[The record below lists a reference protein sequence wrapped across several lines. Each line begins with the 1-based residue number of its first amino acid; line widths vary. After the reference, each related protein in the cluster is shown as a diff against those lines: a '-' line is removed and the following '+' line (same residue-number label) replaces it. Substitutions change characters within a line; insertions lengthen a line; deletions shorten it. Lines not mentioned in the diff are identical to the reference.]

1 VPSAIWTGTISFGLV
16 TVPVKLTSATKSRD
30 VRFNQLEE
38 ETNARIRYRRV
49 SDQTGDEVP
58 NDRIVKG
65 YELSPGQYVV
75 VTDDEMK
82 ALAPKASRT
91 IEIEDFVDLDEIDP
105 VFFEQPYYLAPDA
118 NAIRPYK
125 LLVDAMTELRKV
137 AVGRLVMRSKE
148 SLVAIRPVDGV
159 LCLETMRYADEVL
172 PPAGVLPDTDE
183 VAEPTE
189 RELEMA
195 RQLVTA
201 LTSDFAPD
209 KYHDEYR
216 EQLLALIDRKAAG
229 EEIAAPPV
237 VEEKGTVLD
246 LMAALEASLARA
258 GTGSEA
264 ADSDGDAAPARP
276 RAVKA
281 VKPAKAAAKPA
292 KAAASKSTA
301 KKSTAKKTAAKAAPA
316 KTTRSRRS
324 A

>member
-1 VPSAIWTGTISFGLV
+1 VP
-16 TVPVKLTSATKSRD
+16 
-30 VRFNQLEE
+30 
-38 ETNARIRYRRV
+38 Y
-49 SDQTGDEVP
+49 
-58 NDRIVKG
+58 DRIVKG
-65 YELSPGQYVV
+65 YELRKGSYVV
-75 VTDDEMK
+75 IEPDELK
-82 ALAPKASRT
+82 ALAPVATRT

-105 VFFEQPYYLAPDA
+105 VYFEQPYYLAPDA
-118 NAIRPYK
+118 SAIRPYK

-172 PPAGVLPDTDE
+172 PPANVLPDTDE

-201 LTSDFAPD
+201 LTSAFEPD

-216 EQLLALIDRKAAG
+216 EQLLELIERKAAG
-229 EEIAAPPV
+229 EEIVAEPV

-258 GTGSEA
+258 GTGDAPAEA
-264 ADSDGDAAPARP
+264 DGAGAARP

-281 VKPAKAAAKPA
+281 VKPAKAAAAKSPA
-292 KAAASKSTA
+292 KATKSAA
-301 KKSTAKKTAAKAAPA
+301 KKPAAKKTAKAAPA
-316 KTTRSRRS
+316 KATAAKSTRTRRS

>member
-38 ETNARIRYRRV
+38 GTSARIRYRRV
-49 SDQTGDEVP
+49 SEQTGDEVT

-118 NAIRPYK
+118 NAVRPYK

-172 PPAGVLPDTDE
+172 PAANVLPEGEE

-195 RQLVTA
+195 RQLVNA
-201 LTSDFAPD
+201 LTSEFEPD

-216 EQLLALIDRKAAG
+216 EQLLALIERKAAG
-229 EEIAAPPV
+229 EEIVAEPV
-237 VEEKGTVLD
+237 VEERGTVLD

-258 GTGSEA
+258 GTGDDGSGEGEA
-264 ADSDGDAAPARP
+264 STPTRH

-281 VKPAKAAAKPA
+281 VKPAKKAAPA
-292 KAAASKSTA
+292 KATSKTPA
-301 KKSTAKKTAAKAAPA
+301 KKSAAKKTAAKAAPA
-316 KTTRSRRS
+316 KSTRSRRS